1 MAASS
6 QADAAAGTRPALRLP
21 LAWRLAGRE
30 LRGGIAGFRLF
41 LFCLALGAALI
52 AGVGS
57 VADAVRGGLARD
69 ARALLGGDIEI
80 RLLYRP
86 ATPQQLQAFVAAGA
100 VSSVDSLRAM
110 ARSGD
115 AADGAARQLV
125 EMKAVDSAYPLAGE
139 MQLSPGQPLAPA
151 LAARDGVWGAV
162 ADPEVLDRLG
172 VKLGQRITVGK
183 LSYELR
189 AVIAREPDRGAG
201 AFLLGPRLMVA
212 DASLPE
218 TGLVQ
223 PGSLIYHLY
232 RIAYRPGLDDK
243 AFLAT
248 LDRRFP
254 DAGWRIRGL
263 DDASPGVKRFVDR
276 TALFLTLVGLSA
288 LLIGGVGVGNAVK
301 AYLESKTS
309 TIAILKCVGAP
320 AGAIFALY
328 LSLILLLALG
338 GVAIGLVLGA
348 LAPVLAAGPLAAN
361 FALDLAPGIYPR
373 PLIMAAGFGLLT
385 ALGFSLP
392 ALMRARD
399 LPPGQLFRDMLESRR
414 GGWRRSLSRA
424 RGWRDLAAIAVV
436 AAALIGLAFRSAG
449 DPLFAAWFVAGAL
462 ATLVVFRLLALG
474 VKAAARRLSHGSVA
488 RHGRGMLR
496 RALADL
502 AGPRAPT
509 GSVMLALGIGL
520 TVLVGIAMVEGNL
533 RRELEQAMPARA
545 PSFYFIDIQPD
556 QVTGFDRLVRA
567 APGASD
573 LERVPMLRGR
583 ITRMRDVPVER
594 LPVPKREG
602 WVLQGDRG
610 ITWSATLPRGSR
622 ITAGSWWPADYKGPP
637 LVSLDAEVADAF
649 GLKIGDS
656 ITVNI
661 LGREITGRIANL
673 RSFDWASLTINFVMV
688 FSPGVL
694 EAAPQ
699 THIATVRV
707 DPAHEL
713 ELQRKVTDRFA
724 NVSAIRVRDALATVG
739 RLVATMT
746 TAVAAIALVAL
757 VAGIAVL
764 AGAVI
769 ADRRRRIYDAVVLKV
784 LGATRGDV
792 LLGLALE
799 YGLMGLVTAAAAVLL
814 GSLAGYGF
822 VTWGLEGDFVLLPGV
837 ALATAV
843 AGAAIAILI
852 GLAGT
857 WRALG
862 QKPAPLLRNE

>member
-6 QADAAAGTRPALRLP
+6 QAEAAARPGPPLRLP

-30 LRGGIAGFRLF
+30 LRGGIGGFRLF

-57 VADAVRGGLARD
+57 VAEAVRTGLAHD
-69 ARALLGGDIEI
+69 ARELLGGDVEI

-86 ATPQQLQAFVAAGA
+86 ATAEQQQAFAAAGTVSA
-100 VSSVDSLRAM
+100 VDTLRAM
-110 ARSGD
+110 AR
-115 AADGAARQLV
+115 AADGTARQLV
-125 EMKAVDSAYPLAGE
+125 EMKAVDSAYPLAGAV
-139 MQLSPGQPLAPA
+139 QLSPEQPLAAA
-151 LAARDGVWGAV
+151 LAERDGVWGAV
-162 ADPEVLDRLG
+162 ADPEVLERLG
-172 VKLGQRITVGK
+172 VKPGARITVGK

-189 AVIAREPDRGAG
+189 ATIAREPDRGAG

-212 DASLPE
+212 EASLAE
-218 TGLVQ
+218 TGLIQ
-223 PGSLIYHLY
+223 PGSLIYHQY
-232 RIAYRPGLDDK
+232 RIAFRPGLDDK
-243 AFLAT
+243 AFLAD
-248 LDRRFP
+248 LAQRFP

-263 DDASPGVKRFVDR
+263 EDASPGVKRFVDR

-288 LLIGGVGVGNAVK
+288 LLIGGVGVGNAVR

-309 TIAILKCVGAP
+309 TIAIMKCVGAP

-338 GVAIGLVLGA
+338 GVVIGLALGA
-348 LAPVLAAGPLAAN
+348 LAPFAAAGPLAAN
-361 FALDLAPGIYPR
+361 FDLDLVAGLYPR
-373 PLIMAAGFGLLT
+373 PLAMAVGFGLLT

-392 ALMRARD
+392 SLMRARD

-414 GGWRRSLSRA
+414 ASRWLSLRR
-424 RGWRDLAAIAVV
+424 WRDLALIGLV
-436 AAALIGLAFRSAG
+436 AASLIGLAFLSAG
-449 DPLFAAWFVAGAL
+449 DPLFATWFVAGAL
-462 ATLVVFRLLALG
+462 ATLIVFRLLALG
-474 VKAAARRLSHGSVA
+474 VKAAARRLSHRVLVQ
-488 RHGRGMLR
+488 RGRGMLR

-556 QVTGFDRLVRA
+556 EVAAFDKMVLA
-567 APGASD
+567 EPGVSD
-573 LERVPMLRGR
+573 LQRVPMLRGR
-583 ITRMRDVPVER
+583 ITRMKDVPVEQ
-594 LPVPKREG
+594 LPPPNHEG

-610 ITWSATLPRGSR
+610 ITWSATLPPGSSL
-622 ITAGSWWPADYKGPP
+622 TAGSWWPAHYQGPP

-649 GLKIGDS
+649 GLKIGDD

-661 LGREITGRIANL
+661 LGREVTGRIANL
-673 RSFDWASLTINFVMV
+673 RRFDWATLTINFIMV
-688 FSPGVL
+688 FSPGIL
-694 EAAPQ
+694 ESAPQ

-707 DPAHEL
+707 DPGHEL

-724 NVSAIRVRDALATVG
+724 NVSAIRVKDALATVE
-739 RLVATMT
+739 RLVGTMT
-746 TAVAAIALVAL
+746 TAVGAIALVAL

-784 LGATRGDV
+784 LGATRRDV

-799 YGLMGLVTAAAAVLL
+799 YGLMGLVTAAVALLL
-814 GSLAGYGF
+814 GSLAGYAF

-837 ALATAV
+837 ALVTAI
-843 AGAAIAILI
+843 AGASIAILV

-857 WRALG
+857 SRALG

>member
-6 QADAAAGTRPALRLP
+6 QAEAAAGPRPALRLP

-57 VADAVRGGLARD
+57 VADAVRSGLARD
-69 ARALLGGDIEI
+69 ARTLLGGDIEI

-86 ATPQQLQAFVAAGA
+86 ATAQQMQAFAAAGA
-100 VSSVDSLRAM
+100 VSAVDSLRAM
-110 ARSGD
+110 ARSGAG
-115 AADGAARQLV
+115 AADGTARRPMDQLV
-125 EMKAVDSAYPLAGE
+125 EMKAVDGAYPLAGE
-139 MQLSPGQPLAPA
+139 MQLSPAQPLATA

-172 VKLGQRITVGK
+172 VKLGARITVGK

-212 DASLPE
+212 EASLPG

-243 AFLAT
+243 AFLAG

-288 LLIGGVGVGNAVK
+288 LLIGGAGVGNAVK

-309 TIAILKCVGAP
+309 TIAILKCLGAP

-338 GVAIGLVLGA
+338 GVVIGLVLGA
-348 LAPVLAAGPLAAN
+348 LAPFVAAGPLAAD
-361 FALDLAPGIYPR
+361 FALDLVPGIYPG
-373 PLIMAAGFGLLT
+373 PLVMAAGFGLLT

-424 RGWRDLAAIAVV
+424 RGWRDLALIAVV
-436 AAALIGLAFRSAG
+436 AAALVGLAFRSAG

-462 ATLVVFRLLALG
+462 ATLIVFRLLAAG
-474 VKAAARRLSHGSVA
+474 MKAAARRLSHGA
-488 RHGRGMLR
+488 RGMLR

-509 GSVMLALGIGL
+509 GSVVLALGIGL

-556 QVTGFDRLVRA
+556 EAAAFDRLVRA
-567 APGASD
+567 EPGASD

-583 ITRMRDVPVER
+583 ITRMGDVPVER

-610 ITWSATLPRGSR
+610 ITWAATLPRGSR

-649 GLKIGDS
+649 GLKIGDR

-661 LGREITGRIANL
+661 LGREITGKIANF

-713 ELQRKVTDRFA
+713 ELQRKVSDRFA
-724 NVSAIRVRDALATVG
+724 NVSAIRVKDALATVE

-757 VAGIAVL
+757 AAGIAVL

-784 LGATRGDV
+784 LGATRRDV

-799 YGLMGLVTAAAAVLL
+799 YGLMGLVTAAAAVVL

-837 ALATAV
+837 ALATAA
-843 AGAAIAILI
+843 AGAAIAILV